1 MTIHKA
7 KASDYLSVN
16 VEGVTRYIQ
25 EYAQTI
31 NDYVNGICGEGEE
44 LAEKNKT
51 QLNTIAAELETV
63 KKRLDYILYGK
74 Y

>member
-7 KASDYLSVN
+7 KASDYSTVN
-16 VEGVTRYIQ
+16 VDGVTRYIQ
-25 EYAQTI
+25 EYAQII
-31 NDYVNGICGEGEE
+31 NNHVNGVREEGKLLSEC
-44 LAEKNKT
+44 NKT
-51 QLNTIAAELETV
+51 QLNAIAAELETV